1 MNYFR
6 ESNQIERVME
16 IFTQEFKERL
26 RAIFNGKFWKW
37 TGVVAGVAAVV
48 VAFFLISPLERNH
61 SGEAAVAVGDQ
72 DTTIYEYG
80 IPISLYDIEQ
90 GKVGKGMFFSTLLTK
105 LDVPQNKIYALTQEC
120 KGIFD
125 LRHFKVGNEYHAYF
139 TKDSL
144 RTLDY
149 LVYEKDSHSY
159 VVFGLK
165 DSLSVTIHEKEIKT
179 TLHYAEVTINNSLW
193 SDLQS
198 AGVTPLLALTLSD
211 IYAWS
216 IDFFGL
222 QRGDSFKAFYE
233 VISYKDDILD
243 IGKVKYAVFNHAGTD
258 YEVYHYVLDDQGNEY
273 WNEKGESMRKAFLK
287 APLNYKRISSG
298 FTYSRR
304 HPITRKVQP
313 HTGIDYAAPAG
324 TPVVSIGDGVVV
336 EKGYKGAG
344 GHTVKIKHNSVYT
357 SAYLHLSKY
366 GKGIAVGSRVKQGQV
381 IGYVGSTGRSTGP
394 HLDFR
399 IWKNGTPINPLTM
412 KMPPAVPVPK
422 DKMND
427 FESAKVE
434 TQRQISRIAAQ
445 QYFTRSL
452 EFFSL

>member
-1 MNYFR
+1 M
-6 ESNQIERVME
+6 Q
-16 IFTQEFKERL
+16 IFTDEFKEHVRSIFL
-26 RAIFNGKFWKW
+26 NKNLLKWSAI
-37 TGVVAGVAAVV
+37 VACV
-48 VAFFLISPLERNH
+48 
-61 SGEAAVAVGDQ
+61 AVAVTLFFTLVPLDVEREKGTPETLKGGEVS

-80 IPISLYDIEQ
+80 IPIALYDVEEH
-90 GKVGKGMFFSTLLTK
+90 KVGKGEFFSTI
-105 LDVPQNKIYALTQEC
+105 LDKNGVPAKVVYELTQKC

-125 LRHFKVGNEYHAYF
+125 VRQIRVGNEYHTY
-139 TKDSL
+139 TSKDSL
-144 RTLDY
+144 GRLDY
-149 LVYEKDSHSY
+149 LVYERDGHSF

-165 DSLSVTIHEKEIKT
+165 DSLTVNIHEKEIET
-179 TLHYAEVTINNSLW
+179 SLHYAEVTINTSLW
-193 SDLQS
+193 VDLQK
-198 AGVTPLLALTLSD
+198 AGVTPLLALSLSD

-222 QRGDSFKAFYE
+222 QKGDSFKALYE
-233 VISYKDDILD
+233 VMSYKGDVLD
-243 IGKVKYAVFNHAGTD
+243 IGNVKYAEFTHAGKS
-258 YEVYHYVLDDQGNEY
+258 YESYHYVLDGQGNEY

-298 FTYSRR
+298 FTYNRR

-313 HTGIDYAAPAG
+313 HTGIDYAAPTG

-366 GKGIAVGSRVKQGQV
+366 GKGIAVGTRVKQGQV

-399 IWKNGTPINPLTM
+399 VWKNGTPINPLTM

-422 DKMND
+422 DKMGD
-427 FESAKVE
+427 FEAAKEDARRAVVH
-434 TQRQISRIAAQ
+434 
-445 QYFTRSL
+445 FTAM
-452 EFFSL
+452 EFFNKSVKVLVEE

>member
-1 MNYFR
+1 M
-6 ESNQIERVME
+6 Q
-16 IFTQEFKERL
+16 IFTQEFKDAL
-26 RAIFNGKFWKW
+26 RSVFLNRNFLKWSAIVA
-37 TGVVAGVAAVV
+37 VVAVV
-48 VAFFLISPLERNH
+48 VVLFFTLSPLEVKRDGGM
-61 SGEAAVAVGDQ
+61 SVEEVSAA
-72 DTTIYEYG
+72 DTSIYEYG
-80 IPISLYDIEQ
+80 IPIALYDVEEH
-90 GKVGKGMFFSTLLTK
+90 KVGKGEFFSTI
-105 LDVPQNKIYALTQEC
+105 LDKNGVPAKRVYDLTQRC
-120 KGIFD
+120 KGVFD
-125 LRHFKVGNEYHAYF
+125 VRQIRVGNEYHTYF
-139 TKDSL
+139 SKDSVPSL
-144 RTLDY
+144 HY
-149 LVYEKDSHSY
+149 LVYERDAHSF

-165 DSLSVTIHEKEIKT
+165 DSLTVAIHEKEIET

-193 SDLQS
+193 VDLQN
-198 AGVTPLLALTLSD
+198 AGVTPLLALALSD

-222 QRGDSFKAFYE
+222 QKGDSFKALYE
-233 VISYKDDILD
+233 VMSYKGDILD
-243 IGKVKYAVFNHAGTD
+243 IGNVKYAEFVHAGKS
-258 YEVYHYVLDDQGNEY
+258 YQAYHYVLDGQGNEY

-298 FTYSRR
+298 FTYARR

-336 EKGYKGAG
+336 ERGYKGAG

-366 GKGIAVGSRVKQGQV
+366 GKGISVGTRVKQGQV

-399 IWKNGTPINPLTM
+399 VWKNGTPINPLTM

-422 DKMND
+422 DKMD
-427 FESAKVE
+427 EFESAKEDSHRAVCH
-434 TQRQISRIAAQ
+434 
-445 QYFTRSL
+445 FTAM
-452 EFFSL
+452 EFFSKSVKVLVEE

>member
-1 MNYFR
+1 M
-6 ESNQIERVME
+6 Q
-16 IFTQEFKERL
+16 IFTQEFKDAL
-26 RAIFNGKFWKW
+26 RSVFLNRNFLKWSAIVA
-37 TGVVAGVAAVV
+37 VVAVV
-48 VAFFLISPLERNH
+48 VVLFFTISPLEVKRDRGM
-61 SGEAAVAVGDQ
+61 SVEEVSAA
-72 DTTIYEYG
+72 DTSIYEYG
-80 IPISLYDIEQ
+80 IPIALYDVEEH
-90 GKVGKGMFFSTLLTK
+90 KVGKGEFFSTI
-105 LDVPQNKIYALTQEC
+105 LDKNGVPAKRVYDLTQRC
-120 KGIFD
+120 KGVFD
-125 LRHFKVGNEYHAYF
+125 VRQIRVGNEYHTYF
-139 TKDSL
+139 SKDSVPSL
-144 RTLDY
+144 HY
-149 LVYEKDSHSY
+149 LVYERDAHSF

-165 DSLSVTIHEKEIKT
+165 DSLTVAIHEKEIET

-193 SDLQS
+193 VDLQN
-198 AGVTPLLALTLSD
+198 AGVTPLLALALSD

-222 QRGDSFKAFYE
+222 QKGDSFKALYE
-233 VISYKDDILD
+233 VMSYKGDILD
-243 IGKVKYAVFNHAGTD
+243 IGNVKYAEFVHAGKS
-258 YEVYHYVLDDQGNEY
+258 YQAYHYVLDGQGNEY

-298 FTYSRR
+298 FTYARR

-336 EKGYKGAG
+336 ERGYKGAG

-366 GKGIAVGSRVKQGQV
+366 GKGISVGTRVKQGQV

-399 IWKNGTPINPLTM
+399 VWKNGTPINPLTM

-422 DKMND
+422 DKMD
-427 FESAKVE
+427 EFESAKE
-434 TQRQISRIAAQ
+434 DSRRAVCH
-445 QYFTRSL
+445 FTAM
-452 EFFSL
+452 EFFSKSVKVLVEE

>member
-1 MNYFR
+1 M
-6 ESNQIERVME
+6 Q
-16 IFTQEFKERL
+16 IFTQEFKDAL
-26 RAIFNGKFWKW
+26 RSIFLNKNFLKWSAI
-37 TGVVAGVAAVV
+37 VAAVALV
-48 VAFFLISPLERNH
+48 VVLFFTLSPMEMNRDRGDGIEVV
-61 SGEAAVAVGDQ
+61 SAA

-80 IPISLYDIEQ
+80 IPIALYDVEEH
-90 GKVGKGMFFSTLLTK
+90 KVGKGEFFSTI
-105 LDVPQNKIYALTQEC
+105 LDKNGVPAKRVYDLTQKC
-120 KGIFD
+120 KGVFD
-125 LRHFKVGNEYHAYF
+125 VRQIRVGNEYHTYF
-139 TKDSL
+139 SKDSVPSL
-144 RTLDY
+144 HY
-149 LVYEKDSHSY
+149 LVYERDAHSF

-165 DSLSVTIHEKEIKT
+165 DSLSVTIHEKEIET

-193 SDLQS
+193 VDLQN
-198 AGVTPLLALTLSD
+198 AGVTPLLALALSD

-222 QRGDSFKAFYE
+222 QKGDSFKALYE
-233 VISYKDDILD
+233 VMSYKGDILD
-243 IGKVKYAVFNHAGTD
+243 IGNVKYAEFTHAGKG
-258 YEVYHYVLDDQGNEY
+258 YQAYHYVLDGQGNEY

-298 FTYSRR
+298 FTYARR

-366 GKGIAVGSRVKQGQV
+366 GKGIAVGTRVKQGQV

-399 IWKNGTPINPLTM
+399 VWKNGTPINPLTM

-422 DKMND
+422 DKMDD
-427 FESAKVE
+427 FEAAKEQTQKAIIHFAAMEYFNKSVKVLVE
-434 TQRQISRIAAQ
+434 
-445 QYFTRSL
+445 
-452 EFFSL
+452 E

>member
-1 MNYFR
+1 M
-6 ESNQIERVME
+6 Q
-16 IFTQEFKERL
+16 IFTQEFKDAL
-26 RAIFNGKFWKW
+26 RSIFLNKNFLKWSAI
-37 TGVVAGVAAVV
+37 VAAVALV
-48 VAFFLISPLERNH
+48 VVLFFTLSPMEVSRDRGDGIEVV
-61 SGEAAVAVGDQ
+61 SAA

-80 IPISLYDIEQ
+80 IPIALYDVEEH
-90 GKVGKGMFFSTLLTK
+90 KVGKGEFFSTI
-105 LDVPQNKIYALTQEC
+105 LDKNGVPAKRVYDLTQKC
-120 KGIFD
+120 KGVFD
-125 LRHFKVGNEYHAYF
+125 VRQIRVGNEYHTYF
-139 TKDSL
+139 SKDSVPSL
-144 RTLDY
+144 HY
-149 LVYEKDSHSY
+149 LVYERDAHSF

-165 DSLSVTIHEKEIKT
+165 DSLSVTIHEKEIET

-193 SDLQS
+193 VDLQN
-198 AGVTPLLALTLSD
+198 AGVTPLLALALSD

-222 QRGDSFKAFYE
+222 QKGDSFKALYE
-233 VISYKDDILD
+233 VMSYKGDILD
-243 IGKVKYAVFNHAGTD
+243 IGNVKYAEFTHAGKG
-258 YEVYHYVLDDQGNEY
+258 YQAYHYVLDGQGNEY

-298 FTYSRR
+298 FTYARR

-366 GKGIAVGSRVKQGQV
+366 GKGIAVGTRVKQGQV

-399 IWKNGTPINPLTM
+399 VWKNGTPINPLTM

-422 DKMND
+422 DKMDD
-427 FESAKVE
+427 FEAAKEQTQKAIIHFAAMEYFNKSVKVLVE
-434 TQRQISRIAAQ
+434 
-445 QYFTRSL
+445 
-452 EFFSL
+452 E

>member
-1 MNYFR
+1 M
-6 ESNQIERVME
+6 Q
-16 IFTQEFKERL
+16 IFTQEFKDAL
-26 RAIFNGKFWKW
+26 RSIFLNKNFLKWSAI
-37 TGVVAGVAAVV
+37 VAAVALV
-48 VAFFLISPLERNH
+48 VVLFFTLSPMEVNRDR
-61 SGEAAVAVGDQ
+61 GEGIEVVSAA

-80 IPISLYDIEQ
+80 IPIALYDVEEH
-90 GKVGKGMFFSTLLTK
+90 KVGKGEFFSTI
-105 LDVPQNKIYALTQEC
+105 LDKNGVPAKRVYDLTQKC
-120 KGIFD
+120 KGVFD
-125 LRHFKVGNEYHAYF
+125 VRQIRVGNEYHTYF
-139 TKDSL
+139 SKDSVPSL
-144 RTLDY
+144 HY
-149 LVYEKDSHSY
+149 LVYERDAHSF
-159 VVFGLK
+159 VVFSLK
-165 DSLSVTIHEKEIKT
+165 DSLSVTIHEKEIET

-193 SDLQS
+193 VDLQN
-198 AGVTPLLALTLSD
+198 AGVTPLLALALSD

-222 QRGDSFKAFYE
+222 QKGDSFKALYE
-233 VISYKDDILD
+233 VMSYKGDILD
-243 IGKVKYAVFNHAGTD
+243 IGNVKYAEFTHAGKG
-258 YEVYHYVLDDQGNEY
+258 YQAYHYVLDGQGNEY

-298 FTYSRR
+298 FTYARR

-366 GKGIAVGSRVKQGQV
+366 GKGIAVGTRVKQGQV

-399 IWKNGTPINPLTM
+399 VWKNGTPINPLTM

-422 DKMND
+422 DKMGD
-427 FESAKVE
+427 FEAAKEQTQKAIIHFAAMEYFNKSVKVLVE
-434 TQRQISRIAAQ
+434 
-445 QYFTRSL
+445 
-452 EFFSL
+452 E

>member
-1 MNYFR
+1 M
-6 ESNQIERVME
+6 Q
-16 IFTQEFKERL
+16 IFTNEFKEWFRSIFL
-26 RAIFNGKFWKW
+26 NKNFLKWSAI
-37 TGVVAGVAAVV
+37 VACVAVV
-48 VAFFLISPLERNH
+48 VILFFTISPLEVKRER
-61 SGEAAVAVGDQ
+61 GETELLTLDS
-72 DTTIYEYG
+72 DTTLYEYG
-80 IPISLYDIEQ
+80 IPIALYDVEEH
-90 GKVGKGMFFSTLLTK
+90 KVGRGEFFSTI
-105 LDVPQNKIYALTQEC
+105 LDKHGVPANVVYDLSQKS
-120 KGIFD
+120 KGVFD
-125 LRHFKVGNEYHAYF
+125 LRQIRVGNEYHTY
-139 TKDSL
+139 TSRDSIP
-144 RTLDY
+144 RLDY
-149 LVYEKDSHSY
+149 LVYERDGQSY

-165 DSLSVTIHEKEIKT
+165 DSLTVRIHEKEIET

-193 SDLQS
+193 VDLQN
-198 AGVTPLLALTLSD
+198 AGVTPLLALSLSD

-222 QRGDSFKAFYE
+222 QRGDSFKALYE
-233 VISYKDDILD
+233 VMSYKGDVLD
-243 IGKVKYAVFNHAGTD
+243 IGDVKFAEFTHAGNSFQS
-258 YEVYHYVLDDQGNEY
+258 YHYVLDDKGNEY

-298 FTYSRR
+298 FTYARR

-313 HTGIDYAAPAG
+313 HTGIDYAAPTG

-366 GKGIAVGSRVKQGQV
+366 GKGIAVGTRVKQGQV

-399 IWKNGTPINPLTM
+399 VWKNGTPINPLTM

-422 DKMND
+422 DKMDD
-427 FESAKVE
+427 FNKAKEE
-434 TQRQISRIAAQ
+434 TQKAIIHFAAME
-445 QYFTRSL
+445 YFNKSVKVL
-452 EFFSL
+452 VEE

>member
-1 MNYFR
+1 M
-6 ESNQIERVME
+6 Q
-16 IFTQEFKERL
+16 IFTQEFKDAL
-26 RAIFNGKFWKW
+26 RSIFLNKNFLKWSAI
-37 TGVVAGVAAVV
+37 V
-48 VAFFLISPLERNH
+48 
-61 SGEAAVAVGDQ
+61 AAVAVVVVLFFTLSPMEVSRDRGDGIEVVSAA

-80 IPISLYDIEQ
+80 IPIALYDVEEH
-90 GKVGKGMFFSTLLTK
+90 KVGKGEFFSTI
-105 LDVPQNKIYALTQEC
+105 LDKNGVPAKRVYDLTQKC
-120 KGIFD
+120 KGVFD
-125 LRHFKVGNEYHAYF
+125 VRQIRVGNEYHTYF
-139 TKDSL
+139 SKDSVPSL
-144 RTLDY
+144 HY
-149 LVYEKDSHSY
+149 LVYERDAHSF

-165 DSLSVTIHEKEIKT
+165 DSLSVTIHEKEIET

-193 SDLQS
+193 VDLQN
-198 AGVTPLLALTLSD
+198 AGVTPLLALALSD

-222 QRGDSFKAFYE
+222 QKGDSFKALYE
-233 VISYKDDILD
+233 VMSYKGDILD
-243 IGKVKYAVFNHAGTD
+243 IGNVKYAEFTHAGKG
-258 YEVYHYVLDDQGNEY
+258 YQAYHYVLDGQGNEY

-298 FTYSRR
+298 FTYARR

-399 IWKNGTPINPLTM
+399 VWKNGTPINPLTM

-422 DKMND
+422 DKMDD
-427 FESAKVE
+427 FEAAKEQTQKAIIHFAAMEYFNKSVKVLVE
-434 TQRQISRIAAQ
+434 
-445 QYFTRSL
+445 
-452 EFFSL
+452 E